1 MITTKTDV
9 KNAVLNKKRKSLG
22 KNRDI
27 MWIEDAIQL
36 ISKIYLPY
44 RNESIGIDISL
55 NFFQRKKLEYNI
67 DNERQKRKR
76 S

>member
-1 MITTKTDV
+1 
-9 KNAVLNKKRKSLG
+9 
-22 KNRDI
+22 

>member
-36 ISKIYLPY
+36 IYKIYLLY

-67 DNERQKRKR
+67 DNERQKWKR

>member
-36 ISKIYLPY
+36 IYKIYLLY

>member
-36 ISKIYLPY
+36 ISKIYLLY